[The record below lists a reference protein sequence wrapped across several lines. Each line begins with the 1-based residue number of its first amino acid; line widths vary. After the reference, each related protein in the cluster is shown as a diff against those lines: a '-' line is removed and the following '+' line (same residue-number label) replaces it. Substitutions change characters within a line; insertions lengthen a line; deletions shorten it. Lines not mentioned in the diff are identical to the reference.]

1 MLENLTRVFVF
12 VDDFYKA
19 YSEALDQYVKE
30 NSYALPSKNKYES
43 KTLSL
48 SEIMTI
54 LISFHLSDFKTLKA
68 YYKFL
73 LKYHMKE
80 FPNLFSYNRF
90 VERQWESFYPFKVL
104 FECISGECDGL
115 SYIDATCLPVCHIKR
130 ENFCKIFKEI
140 AKKSKSTM
148 GWYYGFKLHLITNKY
163 GHPISFEIT
172 QSTVDDRKVP
182 DAIFSKIFGKLYG
195 DRGYISEKFK
205 NNLKSKG
212 INLITALRTNMKS
225 KLITEEDNNNL
236 KKRGI
241 IESCF
246 NVLKNILSMQH
257 TRHRSGQNYAIN
269 LISSMCACCFRFI
282 NSIPIKKML
291 TDFEQNDV
299 NSLIL

>member
-1 MLENLTRVFVF
+1 MLENLTRLFIF
-12 VDDFYKA
+12 VDDFFKA
-19 YSEALDQYVKE
+19 YSKALEQYVKE
-30 NSYALPSKNKYES
+30 NSYELPSKHKYES
-43 KTLSL
+43 KSLSL

-73 LKYHMKE
+73 KIYHKKE
-80 FPNLFSYNRF
+80 FPNLCSYNRF
-90 VERQWESFYPFKVL
+90 FERQCETFYPFKVL

-130 ENFCKIFKEI
+130 EKFCKMFKKI

-148 GWYYGFKLHLITNKY
+148 GWYYGFKMHLITNKY

-182 DAIFSKIFGKLYG
+182 DTIFAKIFGKLYG

-205 NNLKSKG
+205 DNLKRKG
-212 INLITALRTNMKS
+212 INLITALRINMKP
-225 KLITEEDNNNL
+225 KLITEEDNKNL
-236 KKRGI
+236 KNRGI

-257 TRHRSGQNYAIN
+257 TRHRSGKNYVIN

-282 NSIPIKKML
+282 DGIAIKKMM
-291 TDFEQNDV
+291 TNFELNNEKIMV
-299 NSLIL
+299 L